1 VQFSKK
7 PNVSCTISSSK
18 DGEEVVLKADAPVKG
33 VMVSVPIEGG
43 KDAVFED
50 NFVDLVPDEE
60 VRLAMKGREGRKLEA
75 RWLCDWEL
83 KSDFKL

>member
-1 VQFSKK
+1 M
-7 PNVSCTISSSK
+7 
-18 DGEEVVLKADAPVKG
+18 LKADAPVKG